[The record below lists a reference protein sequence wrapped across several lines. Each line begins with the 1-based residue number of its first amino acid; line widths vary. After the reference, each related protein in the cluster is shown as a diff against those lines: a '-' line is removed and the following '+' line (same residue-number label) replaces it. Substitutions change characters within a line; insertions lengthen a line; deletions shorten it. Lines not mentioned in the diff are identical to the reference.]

1 MISRD
6 IVNSLLKIRDVLS
19 RLFKNHSS
27 KIFLTL
33 SILYSLTVIYY
44 TLSTSYKLKFVRKK
58 KKKNSSLSS
67 TSKTRNKRGKT
78 SVNDRATSQ
87 RRNSRCNKSNA
98 MKHDGKHYRLRIS
111 IPLRTAGD
119 SVSRKSLAK

>member
-78 SVNDRATSQ
+78 SVNDRATS
-87 RRNSRCNKSNA
+87 
-98 MKHDGKHYRLRIS
+98 
-111 IPLRTAGD
+111 
-119 SVSRKSLAK
+119 

>member
-58 KKKNSSLSS
+58 KKEKFILIVDIEDSQQAGKNERERSRNISAPKLSLQQEQRDETRWQALSIKNINS
-67 TSKTRNKRGKT
+67 TTHRGRF
-78 SVNDRATSQ
+78 SVA
-87 RRNSRCNKSNA
+87 
-98 MKHDGKHYRLRIS
+98 
-111 IPLRTAGD
+111 
-119 SVSRKSLAK
+119 